1 MMLDDYVVPDKNLRV
16 TMTMQFDSESLG
28 AQTSATDTAHKGIK
42 PKAFN
47 ISLSIPFKE
56 ADQLS
61 KLISIAQATRSDGA
75 LHVYDIVDQTANAV
89 KVRQVKFS
97 DSFAAR
103 EDGQLQAWNVQFSLT
118 EYLSVPEKAEQRT
131 ETGAASAQTADGE
144 VVSSSDSQTD
154 DDLKPKTG
162 FEQLLYKVNK
172 GLEGFV

>member
-1 MMLDDYVVPDKNLRV
+1 MLDDYVVPDKNLRV

-42 PKAFN
+42 PKTFN

-56 ADQLS
+56 ADSLS
-61 KLISIAQATRSDGA
+61 RLMTIAQATRKDGA

-89 KVRQVKFS
+89 KVRQVRFS

-118 EYLSVPEKAEQRT
+118 EYLSVPEKSEQRT
-131 ETGAASAQTADGE
+131 ETGSADAQTTGGE
-144 VVSSSDSQTD
+144 IVSADSQSEG
-154 DDLKPKTG
+154 DDLSPKTS
-162 FEQLLYKVNK
+162 FEKLLFKVEK
-172 GLEGFV
+172 SLS